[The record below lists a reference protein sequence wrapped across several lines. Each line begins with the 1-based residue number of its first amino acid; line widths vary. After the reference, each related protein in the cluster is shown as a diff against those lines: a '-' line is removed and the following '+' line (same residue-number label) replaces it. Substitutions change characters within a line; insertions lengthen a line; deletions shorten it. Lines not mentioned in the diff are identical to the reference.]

1 MRNRLEQFRR
11 EYEIVGDVRGL
22 GPMMAMEL
30 VKDRHTKIPAAD
42 EAKALTRFC
51 FERGLILLS
60 CGVYGN
66 VVRFLMPLVISK
78 EHFETGMDIIN
89 DGLKALES

>member
-1 MRNRLEQFRR
+1 MQFKE
-11 EYEIVGDVRGL
+11 EYEVIGDVRGL

-30 VKDRHTKIPAAD
+30 VKDRHKKTPAAD
-42 EAKALTRFC
+42 EAKALTKFC

-66 VVRFLMPLVISK
+66 VIRFLMPLVISK
-78 EHFETGMDIIN
+78 ELFEKGMDIIN
-89 DGLKALES
+89 DGLKSLQS